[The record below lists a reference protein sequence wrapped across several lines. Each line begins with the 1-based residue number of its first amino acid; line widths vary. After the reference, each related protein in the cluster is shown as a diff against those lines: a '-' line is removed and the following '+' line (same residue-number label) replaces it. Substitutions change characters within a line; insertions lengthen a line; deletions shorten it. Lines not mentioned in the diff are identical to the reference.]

1 MLAQRSD
8 SRAFPG
14 NPTSL
19 LVYVFFVKNKF
30 QSKIAEKN
38 SRAFTEYTFTTTEG
52 NTTTAVGLTHRLAQ
66 PLFNPRISSVMFPSS
81 WGIPTPPLNFTL
93 LVPLL
98 LLRADPV
105 GGTAMPAMP
114 AYMSSIPVRNLRTYR
129 KSRAY
134 ERKNDA
140 FSVVS
145 AIAKLYLCIKII
157 FYFFHSYILCQ

>member
-1 MLAQRSD
+1 
-8 SRAFPG
+8 
-14 NPTSL
+14 
-19 LVYVFFVKNKF
+19 
-30 QSKIAEKN
+30 
-38 SRAFTEYTFTTTEG
+38 
-52 NTTTAVGLTHRLAQ
+52 
-66 PLFNPRISSVMFPSS
+66 MFPSS

-145 AIAKLYLCIKII
+145 AIAKLYVCIKII
-157 FYFFHSYILCQ
+157 FYFFHSYINV